1 LADSQFLS
9 GRTAVKV
16 ATLYRPQIFARSLA
30 IGYQMATVV
39 AVRISVSI
47 GYRDPLDSAGFRA

>member
-1 LADSQFLS
+1 
-9 GRTAVKV
+9 
-16 ATLYRPQIFARSLA
+16 LYRPQIFAWSLA

-47 GYRDPLDSAGFRA
+47 GYRDPLDCAGFRA